1 MSKAVSKKD
10 LTLVGTRGGSLG
22 ANEVDDSYA
31 HSQQTTSIEN
41 FKLLGRLG
49 KY

>member
-22 ANEVDDSYA
+22 ANEVPDDSYA
-31 HSQQTTSIEN
+31 HS
-41 FKLLGRLG
+41 
-49 KY
+49 